1 MSISRLTRPDLTLD
15 LNCREWRKKK
25 KTGYLQKT
33 VSTYVL
39 RGTKKRLN

>member
-25 KTGYLQKT
+25 TGYLQKT